1 MKSSASERGL
11 RQRTMTA
18 DFSLKRALI
27 QRELWEVIKKTFF
40 WGGGGG
46 GRLIV
51 SEILIKVFLLQPIQ

>member
-40 WGGGGG
+40 LGGGVVG
-46 GRLIV
+46 
-51 SEILIKVFLLQPIQ
+51 